1 MLFYVTFI
9 DFKAFFA
16 QGVHKKIQGQIRAMK
31 QNFEKVYY
39 TGWSYPKAIFMSEGE
54 IIETEPAITRKD

>member
-16 QGVHKKIQGQIRAMK
+16 QGVHKKIQGQIRAMRA
-31 QNFEKVYY
+31 QSFH
-39 TGWSYPKAIFMSEGE
+39 P
-54 IIETEPAITRKD
+54 